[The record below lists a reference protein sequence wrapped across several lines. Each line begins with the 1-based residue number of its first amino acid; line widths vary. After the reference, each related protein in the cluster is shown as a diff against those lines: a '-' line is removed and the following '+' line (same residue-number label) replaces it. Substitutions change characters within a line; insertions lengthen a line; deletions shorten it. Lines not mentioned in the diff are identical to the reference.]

1 MIRNKVFIPNL
12 KEIIANEWK
21 RLTVVSLLFLNFIL
35 QV

>member
-21 RLTVVSLLFLNFIL
+21 RGCKEMKN
-35 QV
+35 